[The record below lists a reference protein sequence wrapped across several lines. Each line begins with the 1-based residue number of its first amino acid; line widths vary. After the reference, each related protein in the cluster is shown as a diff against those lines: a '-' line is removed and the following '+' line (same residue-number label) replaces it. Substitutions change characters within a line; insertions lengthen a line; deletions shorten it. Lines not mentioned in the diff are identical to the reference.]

1 MAIKRKLVW
10 LMILMIWIGMVTSI
24 IVYQGNDYI
33 QPVIS
38 ENPTFTGGV
47 EIIEDGVVISR
58 NTGRDIGYY
67 NQAVNYTQ
75 ARNESEEDF
84 FIEYRLERDRA
95 RSEQI
100 NILQEIVNNPNSDQA
115 SKKEAQRK
123 ILEITDKMEKEMEI
137 ESLIRARG
145 YRDAL
150 AYIHEQAV
158 DVIIHTDGLA
168 KEDVAKIGDII
179 VKVTGFNTENVTI
192 IEKRLKSNN

>member
-1 MAIKRKLVW
+1 
-10 LMILMIWIGMVTSI
+10 
-24 IVYQGNDYI
+24 
-33 QPVIS
+33 
-38 ENPTFTGGV
+38 
-47 EIIEDGVVISR
+47 
-58 NTGRDIGYY
+58 
-67 NQAVNYTQ
+67 
-75 ARNESEEDF
+75 
-84 FIEYRLERDRA
+84 
-95 RSEQI
+95 
-100 NILQEIVNNPNSDQA
+100 
-115 SKKEAQRK
+115 
-123 ILEITDKMEKEMEI
+123 MEI

>member
-1 MAIKRKLVW
+1 MAMRRKLVW
-10 LMILMIWIGMVTSI
+10 LMILMIWVGMVTSI

-47 EIIEDGVVISR
+47 EIIQDGVVVSR
-58 NTGRDIGYY
+58 NVGRET
-67 NQAVNYTQ
+67 VNYAQ

-100 NILQEIVNNPNSDQA
+100 NILQEIVNNTNSDQA

-123 ILEITDKMEKEMEI
+123 ILAVTDKMEKELEI

-192 IEKRLKSNN
+192 IEKRLQAGN